1 MSQSKNDKN
10 HQVGIDS
17 LRDFDR
23 SLPMSLLR
31 AREAVMKTFIPT
43 LKEHEMSPQ
52 QWRVIRSLEQ
62 EDGLEISELSS
73 RCFLLKPSM
82 SRIAQNLE
90 TRGFIERRKV
100 SNDQRKSALFLT
112 QKGHDLVEKVAPK
125 SLERY
130 DFITEQFGYGKL
142 ELLYELL
149 DDLVTSLNDKTNQ
162 KTSKTE
168 HDKNI
173 E

>member
-1 MSQSKNDKN
+1 MSQSKNKN
-10 HQVGIDS
+10 THQIGINS

-62 EDGLEISELSS
+62 EDGLEISELSK

-90 TRGFIERRKV
+90 SRGLIERRKV

-112 QKGHDLVEKVAPK
+112 QKGHDLGEKVAPK

-149 DDLVTSLNDKTNQ
+149 DDLVTCLNDKTNQ
-162 KTSKTE
+162 NTSKSENDT
-168 HDKNI
+168 NI
-173 E
+173 